1 MKQYT
6 QCIAAVLALAG
17 SVSLVQAQAVTGTP
31 YLSNMDPSTL
41 NTSPNA
47 LYAGWGTSAATF
59 TSSLTGLNVTMTPP
73 SYGSLYYVIPAA
85 DVQTLDPGD
94 TQATLTFTVNGDPS
108 AFIWIGTPFILNDN
122 AGAFTLGGYSGS
134 GNPGNPP
141 GVTWNGNVVT
151 ETVDLPAE
159 MITAIQQGNDAIYS
173 FNLQLDPAVLAAGSY
188 DITFNSLVLHGVPE
202 PASLSLVG
210 LGAAALLILR
220 RRQ

>member
-6 QCIAAVLALAG
+6 QCIATLVALAG
-17 SVSLVQAQAVTGTP
+17 SVCLVEAQAVTGTP

-41 NTSPNA
+41 NTPPNA
-47 LYAGWGTSAATF
+47 VYAGWSSATF
-59 TSSLTGLNVTMTPP
+59 SSSLTGLNVVSSAT
-73 SYGSLYYVIPAA
+73 YGSLYYVVPGAN
-85 DVQTLDPGD
+85 VQTLDPSD
-94 TQATLTFTVNGDPS
+94 TQATFTFTVNGDPS
-108 AFIWIGTPFILNDN
+108 AFIWVGTPIVLNDN

-134 GNPGNPP
+134 GNPGNPA

-151 ETVDLPAE
+151 QTVDLPAA

-173 FNLQLDPAVLAAGSY
+173 FNLQFDPAVLAAGSY

-202 PASLSLVG
+202 PASLSLIG
-210 LGAAALLILR
+210 LGAAALMIVR